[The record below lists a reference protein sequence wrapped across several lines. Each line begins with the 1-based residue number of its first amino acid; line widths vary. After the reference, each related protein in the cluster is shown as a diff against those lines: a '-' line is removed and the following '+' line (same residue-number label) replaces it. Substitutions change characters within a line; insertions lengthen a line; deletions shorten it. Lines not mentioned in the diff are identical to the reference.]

1 MASGAESGPAP
12 DSKSRNSTS
21 ADSMVDLLAAAE
33 PTAPRRLGELIQR
46 LEASGRLRRVRPV
59 EHVGQA
65 QPGPAPGSLVIT
77 GVGFDS
83 RSVRPL
89 SVFVAIPGAHV
100 DGHDFVVA
108 AAALGAAAAI
118 VERPVPAAAIPQVVV
133 DDARRALATAA
144 AWWYGDPSRELSVVG
159 VTGTDGKTT
168 TAFLSM
174 AVLEEAGL
182 STGLISTAA
191 VKVGSLRTENPEHVT
206 TPESPQLQQTLRAM
220 VAAGN
225 TAAIVETTSHGLA
238 LARVA
243 EVVYDIAIFTN
254 LSHEHLDL
262 HGTFEAYREA
272 KLSLFRGLGDGGG
285 IGGVAGERSAAA
297 SVAKLLPRP
306 WPRTAI
312 VNADDPAAPLFIAA
326 AQRAGAAI
334 ITYGESAGADVRAV
348 TVEEDAHSLRVEV
361 ATPRWDGLVELQ
373 IAGRFNALNATAAV
387 ALGEALNLDPE
398 AIRRGLTHAGSVPG
412 RMERVACGQ
421 PFGVIVDYAHSPAAL
436 QSVLDLLAPVA
447 AARGG
452 GLIAV
457 FGSAGERDVQ
467 KRPMMGRIAAER
479 CRLVIV
485 TDEDPRGEDSSAI
498 LDQIAAGAQVAGKGR
513 GVDVLCIADR
523 RQAIAAAFGHA
534 RPGDVVLLAGKGHER
549 SIIMS
554 DGPRPWDERAEAV
567 RALVRLGF
575 GSK

>member
-1 MASGAESGPAP
+1 MMASGAESGPAP

-33 PTAPRRLGELIQR
+33 PTAPRHLGELIQR
-46 LEASGRLRRVRPV
+46 LEASGQLRRVRPV
-59 EHVGQA
+59 EHIGPA
-65 QPGPAPGSLVIT
+65 QSGPAPSSLAIR
-77 GVGFDS
+77 GVSFDS
-83 RSVRPL
+83 RSVGPS
-89 SVFVAIPGAHV
+89 SVFVAVPGAHV
-100 DGHDFVVA
+100 DGHDFVVS

-144 AWWYGDPSRELSVVG
+144 AWWYGDPSRELGVVG
-159 VTGTDGKTT
+159 ITGTDGKTT

-191 VKVGSLRTENPEHVT
+191 LKVGSIRTENPEHVT
-206 TPESPQLQQTLRAM
+206 TPESPQLQQRLRAM

-243 EVVYDIAIFTN
+243 EVAYDIAIFTN
-254 LSHEHLDL
+254 LSHEHLEL

-272 KLSLFRGLGDGGG
+272 KLSLFRGLGDGGA
-285 IGGVAGERSAAA
+285 AGERSAAA
-297 SVAKLLPRP
+297 FVTKVLPRP

-326 AQRAGAAI
+326 AQKAGAAI
-334 ITYGESAGADVRAV
+334 ITYGASAGADVRAV
-348 TVEEDAHSLRVEV
+348 TVEEDARSLRVEV
-361 ATPRWDGLVELQ
+361 VTSRWVGLVELQ

-398 AIRRGLTHAGSVPG
+398 AIRRGLAQAGGVSG

-436 QSVLDLLAPVA
+436 QTVLDSLAPVA

-452 GLIAV
+452 GLIVV

-467 KRPMMGRIAAER
+467 KRPMMGRIAGER

-485 TDEDPRGEDSSAI
+485 TDEDPRGEDSSVI
-498 LDQIAAGAQVAGKGR
+498 LDQIAVGAEAAGKGR
-513 GVDVLCIADR
+513 GLDLLCIADR
-523 RQAIAAAFGHA
+523 REAMATAFSRA
-534 RPGDVVLLAGKGHER
+534 RPGDVVLLAGKGHEQ

-554 DGPRPWDERAEAV
+554 DGPRPWDEHAEAV
-567 RALVRLGF
+567 RALAAIGF
-575 GSK
+575 GGQRAP